1 MFVKDNMTK
10 DPVCI
15 TPESTISQVID
26 LMSEKGLHRLPVV
39 NGKRIVGLVTEGTI
53 SASGASKATSL
64 SIFELNYLLSKTT
77 VDTIMIKNVIT
88 INENALMEDAAMKM
102 LKNDIG
108 CLPVV
113 DDDGE
118 ISGIL
123 TQNDVFNAFLEILG
137 YREEGSRITIRVK
150 DELGAIGEISKVFV
164 RNGTNITHIGVYKN
178 DNGMADIIF
187 RIDTFDTKALEA
199 DLTACGYHV
208 MNIIHH
214 KK

>member
-102 LKNDIG
+102 LKSA
-108 CLPVV
+108 V
-113 DDDGE
+113 
-118 ISGIL
+118 S
-123 TQNDVFNAFLEILG
+123 
-137 YREEGSRITIRVK
+137 
-150 DELGAIGEISKVFV
+150 
-164 RNGTNITHIGVYKN
+164 
-178 DNGMADIIF
+178 
-187 RIDTFDTKALEA
+187 
-199 DLTACGYHV
+199 
-208 MNIIHH
+208 
-214 KK
+214 

>member
-118 ISGIL
+118 ISGIR
-123 TQNDVFNAFLEILG
+123 TMCSMHFWKFWGI
-137 YREEGSRITIRVK
+137 VK
-150 DELGAIGEISKVFV
+150 K
-164 RNGTNITHIGVYKN
+164 
-178 DNGMADIIF
+178 
-187 RIDTFDTKALEA
+187 EA
-199 DLTACGYHV
+199 VLRSA
-208 MNIIHH
+208 
-214 KK
+214 

>member
-150 DELGAIGEISKVFV
+150 DELVPSERFPRYLYETGPIS
-164 RNGTNITHIGVYKN
+164 
-178 DNGMADIIF
+178 
-187 RIDTFDTKALEA
+187 RISAFIKTR
-199 DLTACGYHV
+199 TAWRTLSSV
-208 MNIIHH
+208 SIHSIRRH
-214 KK
+214 WKLI